1 MNDKPDAQPQKQTPE
16 ARGFWFSFGIERLG
30 LVSLKAP
37 LISAILMALVSIVAI
52 PGMLAMSV
60 DDSLSALFRTDTE
73 EFRRY
78 EEVSQRFPSSE
89 FDVLVVIEHDN
100 LLTPENLEA
109 MRNVI
114 LDLQL
119 IDGLNG
125 LISMF
130 SVRDVPD
137 ESGVP
142 PALFPAELPRGA
154 GFDALMK
161 QVRSNEIIKGKLLSE
176 DGTLALIVLSLDK
189 TKTLDVGLKKT
200 VGEIESVVAEA
211 LKDTPLKAQLA
222 GAPVMQLEIRN
233 AVQRDRI
240 IYNGLGFLLGAV
252 IAFIFFGSFRHM
264 LIAVAGPAAG
274 VLWSLGLVGYLGFEL
289 NLFVNV
295 ITPLIV
301 VNGFSDSMHL
311 VYNVRREIMSGA
323 NRVEAA
329 RRAVLAV
336 APACFLTAL
345 TAAIALASF
354 IFAESALIRTFG
366 GASTIAVLASY
377 VAVVMV
383 VPTLSVLLLPRET
396 KAHIGPES
404 RNAPMQLLARLSEA
418 LFAHVGSR
426 PATYVLGGILAVVLT
441 GVAYVNLE
449 PHYRLA
455 DQVPD
460 QEQALEATS
469 RLDEKLTG
477 ANPVHVMIEW
487 KGDRTLY
494 DESVLDIIAAAH
506 AVVAQ
511 QAGVGNVWSVETLRR
526 WLKDAGDPSVET
538 LKKYISILPD
548 HLVRRFV
555 AVDGKAIV
563 VSGRLPDVDAS
574 EILPVVAELDAAL
587 DPVREKFPGFEI
599 HVTGLPAF
607 AARNSA
613 QMIWELN
620 VGLVSD
626 IVVVVIFLGLAF
638 RSLFASIVSIL
649 PSLLPIFATGALLYV
664 TGDGLH
670 FASIIALTV
679 AFGLALDSTI
689 HFLNRY
695 NIEEKVQGDGHRPVD
710 EALAATAR
718 MIGPVLILT
727 TIVLALGLGVT
738 IFSDLPSLR
747 VFGQLSGVT
756 LFAALV
762 AQLIVLPASI
772 ALLRRLQ
779 RLNDPLRALGC
790 GYKRRDP

>member
-1 MNDKPDAQPQKQTPE
+1 MNEAQKSRNEPSKRKR
-16 ARGFWFSFGIERLG
+16 RGFWFSFGVERLG
-30 LVSLKAP
+30 LVALRAP
-37 LISAILMALVSIVAI
+37 LVSALLIAIVSIVAV

-60 DDSLSALFRTDTE
+60 DDSLSELFRTNTE

-78 EEVSQRFPSSE
+78 EQISKRFPSSE
-89 FDVLVVIEHDN
+89 FDVLVVIEDEQ
-100 LLTPENLEA
+100 LLTPENLDSI
-109 MRNVI
+109 RNVI

-119 IDGLNG
+119 VPGLNG

-130 SVRDVPD
+130 SVREAPD
-137 ESGVP
+137 ESGYP
-142 PALFPAELPRGA
+142 RPLFPADLPKGEK
-154 GFDALMK
+154 FEALIK
-161 QVRSNEIIKGKLLSE
+161 EVRSNEIINGKLLSE

-189 TKTLDVGLKKT
+189 DKVLDAGLKRSIA
-200 VGEIESVVAEA
+200 EIERVVEEA
-211 LKDTPLKAQLA
+211 LEPTDLRAQLA

-233 AVQRDRI
+233 AVQRDRL
-240 IYNGLGFLLGAV
+240 IYNGLGFALGAV

-264 LIAVAGPAAG
+264 IIAVAGPAAG
-274 VLWSLGLVGYLGFEL
+274 VLWSLGAIGFLGFKL

-295 ITPLIV
+295 ITPLII

-311 VYNVRREIMSGA
+311 VFNVRRELMAGTD
-323 NRVEAA
+323 RLEAA
-329 RRAVLAV
+329 RRAVINV

-354 IFAESALIRTFG
+354 IFAESALIKTFG
-366 GASTIAVLASY
+366 GASTIAVLLSY
-377 VAVVMV
+377 VAVVVV

-396 KAHIGPES
+396 DVHTPGVGRDRAMG
-404 RNAPMQLLARLSEA
+404 ALAVISEA
-418 LFAHVGSR
+418 LFRHLGR
-426 PATYVLGGILAVVLT
+426 HPAPYVLAGVVLVVAMGT
-441 GVAYVNLE
+441 AYVNLK

-460 QEQALEATS
+460 QEQALATNA

-487 KGDRTLY
+487 PDSRTLY
-494 DESVLDIIAAAH
+494 SPDVLGAIADVH
-506 AVVAQ
+506 AVVAK
-511 QAGVGNVWSVETLRR
+511 QAGLGNVWSVETLRE
-526 WLKDAGDPSVET
+526 WLRKTGDPSVET
-538 LKKYISILPD
+538 LKKYIGLLPE
-548 HLVRRFV
+548 HLVRRFISV
-555 AVDGKAIV
+555 DEKAVV

-574 EILPVVAELDAAL
+574 EILPVVGQLDENL
-587 DPVREKFPGFEI
+587 NPVRERFPEFRFS
-599 HVTGLPAF
+599 VTGLPAI

-626 IVVVVIFLGLAF
+626 IAVVIVFLGLAF
-638 RSLFASIVSIL
+638 RSVFASIVSIL
-649 PSLLPIFATGALLYV
+649 PSMLPIFATGALLWV

-695 NIEEKVQGDGHRPVD
+695 HIEEVD
-710 EALAATAR
+710 ESEHLRSTQEVLAHTAR

-747 VFGQLSGVT
+747 VFGELSGAT

-762 AQLIVLPASI
+762 AQMIVLPASI
-772 ALLRRLQ
+772 ALLRRYWK
-779 RLNDPLRALGC
+779 PRA
-790 GYKRRDP
+790 KRD

>member
-1 MNDKPDAQPQKQTPE
+1 
-16 ARGFWFSFGIERLG
+16 
-30 LVSLKAP
+30 
-37 LISAILMALVSIVAI
+37 
-52 PGMLAMSV
+52 
-60 DDSLSALFRTDTE
+60 
-73 EFRRY
+73 
-78 EEVSQRFPSSE
+78 
-89 FDVLVVIEHDN
+89 
-100 LLTPENLEA
+100 
-109 MRNVI
+109 
-114 LDLQL
+114 
-119 IDGLNG
+119 
-125 LISMF
+125 MF

-137 ESGVP
+137 QSGIP
-142 PALFPAELPRGA
+142 NALFPAELPTGKA
-154 GFDALMK
+154 FDELMK
-161 QVRSNEIIKGKLLSE
+161 QARSNEIIQGKLLSE

-189 TKTLDVGLKKT
+189 TKTLDIGLKKT
-200 VGEIESVVAEA
+200 VGEIEQVVAEA
-211 LKDTPLKAQLA
+211 LKGTPLRAQFA

-240 IYNGLGFLLGAV
+240 VYNGLGFLLGGI
-252 IAFIFFGSFRHM
+252 IAFIFFGSFRHTI
-264 LIAVAGPAAG
+264 IAVAGPAAG

-311 VYNVRREIMSGA
+311 VYNVRREIMAGVS
-323 NRVEAA
+323 RLEAA
-329 RRAVLAV
+329 RRAVIAV

-366 GASTIAVLASY
+366 GASTIAVISSY

-383 VPTLSVLLLPRET
+383 VPTLAVLLLPRERADDG
-396 KAHIGPES
+396 KARPEG
-404 RNAPMQLLARLSEA
+404 RNAPMQILSRMSET
-418 LFAHVGSR
+418 LFGHVERR
-426 PATYVLGGILAVVLT
+426 PAVYVVLGVVLA
-441 GVAYVNLE
+441 GLMGAAYANLD

-487 KGDRTLY
+487 TDDRALY
-494 DESVLDIIAAAH
+494 DHSVLDIIADAH
-506 AVVAQ
+506 AVVEK

-526 WLKDAGDPSVET
+526 WLRKAGDPSVAT
-538 LKKYISILPD
+538 LKKYIGLLPE
-548 HLVRRFV
+548 HLVRRFI
-555 AVDGKAIV
+555 AVDEKAVV

-574 EILPVVAELDAAL
+574 EILPVVARLDEAL
-587 DPVREKFPGFEI
+587 NAVREAHPGFQV
-599 HVTGLPAF
+599 HVTGLPAI

-613 QMIWELN
+613 QMIRELN

-626 IVVVVIFLGLAF
+626 IVVVVVFLGLAF

-649 PSLLPIFATGALLYV
+649 PSLLPIFATGALLWI

-695 NIEEKVQGDGHRPVD
+695 RIEEADGAGGRRPT
-710 EALAATAR
+710 EQALAATAR

-756 LFAALV
+756 LLAALV

-772 ALLRRLQ
+772 ALLRRYWK
-779 RLNDPLRALGC
+779 A
-790 GYKRRDP
+790 